1 MGEVPRSA
9 RDDKSGRG
17 AAALQKLAPRNSR
30 SVLTCA
36 SPLVRSVIRERR
48 RFVTA
53 GQDRVVQIRRMGF
66 SGIKGYDYSLTP
78 RIYPNVAHSRDAHER
93 FAQFSEAFIA
103 IFAFCRDRD
112 SLQHRF
118 VWAVRVVR
126 VRWIEMLGIEWLDH
140 RSIYASGRAAP
151 VSVLK

>member
-1 MGEVPRSA
+1 MRGSVDAKHLRRPR
-9 RDDKSGRG
+9 
-17 AAALQKLAPRNSR
+17 P
-30 SVLTCA
+30 
-36 SPLVRSVIRERR
+36 PLSVIRERR

-53 GQDRVVQIRRMGF
+53 GQDRIVQIRRVGF
-66 SGIKGYDYSLTP
+66 SGIKRYDYSLTP
-78 RIYPNVAHSRDAHER
+78 CIYPDVAHSRDAHER
-93 FAQFSEAFIA
+93 FAQFADAFIA

-126 VRWIEMLGIEWLDH
+126 VRGIEMLGIEWLDH
-140 RSIYASGRAAP
+140 PSIYASGRAAP